1 MVAATHPVFST
12 FAEYVRLEAESTV
25 RHEYVAGRI
34 YAMAGGTP
42 EHSAL
47 KVAMVLRLGR
57 AVEGGRCRV
66 YDSDLRIRVRK
77 TGLCMYPDASVVYG
91 PREVDP
97 EDRNTVTNP
106 TVLVEVTSGSTE
118 EYDRG
123 EKFEHAREIPSLSEY
138 VLVSHR
144 ERAIE
149 VRRREPNGAW
159 TTTVS
164 RAGERAEIRS
174 LQCTF
179 EVDSLYDA
187 AADPEA

>member
-1 MVAATHPVFST
+1 MAAATHPVFHT
-12 FAEYVRLEAESTV
+12 FAEYVRLEADSTV
-25 RHEYVAGRI
+25 RHEFVAGRI

-66 YDSDLRIRVRK
+66 YDSDLRIRTLA
-77 TGLCMYPDASVVYG
+77 TGLCTYPDASVVCG
-91 PREVDP
+91 PREIDP

-106 TVLVEVTSGSTE
+106 TVLVEVTSTSTE

-123 EKFEHAREIPSLSEY
+123 EKFEHCREIPSLREY

-149 VRRREPNGAW
+149 VRRREPTGAW

-164 RAGERAEIRS
+164 RAGEVAEIRS
-174 LQCTF
+174 LDCAID
-179 EVDSLYDA
+179 VSSLYDGA
-187 AADPEA
+187 AEPRG

>member
-1 MVAATHPVFST
+1 MAAATHPVFHS

-47 KVAMVLRLGR
+47 KVAVILRLGR

-66 YDSDLRIRVRK
+66 YDSDLRIRAK
-77 TGLCMYPDASVVYG
+77 TGLCTYPDASVVCG
-91 PREVDP
+91 PRELDP
-97 EDRNTVTNP
+97 EDKNTVTNP
-106 TVLVEVTSGSTE
+106 KVIVEVTSDSTE

-123 EKFEHAREIPSLSEY
+123 EKFDHFREIPSLEEY

-149 VRRREPNGAW
+149 VRRREASGVW
-159 TTTVS
+159 TTSVS
-164 RAGERAEIRS
+164 RAGERVELRT
-174 LQCTF
+174 LPCTID
-179 EVDSLYDA
+179 VDALYA
-187 AADPEA
+187 AAAEPEA